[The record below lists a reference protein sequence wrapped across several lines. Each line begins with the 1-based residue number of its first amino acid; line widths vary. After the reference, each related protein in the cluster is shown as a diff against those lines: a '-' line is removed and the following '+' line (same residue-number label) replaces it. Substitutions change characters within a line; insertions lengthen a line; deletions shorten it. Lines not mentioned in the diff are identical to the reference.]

1 MNENRANALSWLS
14 KAAKQ
19 GRMGRGMFLF
29 VYFCLLRKERY
40 LAGVE
45 LAKNGGRIE
54 SWREA
59 QRRTLDRELESCNFN
74 ILYRT
79 TKLRLDY

>member
-1 MNENRANALSWLS
+1 M
-14 KAAKQ
+14 
-19 GRMGRGMFLF
+19 F

-45 LAKNGGRIE
+45 VAKNGGRIE
-54 SWREA
+54 SWREE
-59 QRRTLDRELESCNFN
+59 QRRTLDRELESCNFS

-79 TKLRLDY
+79 TELRLGY